1 MGFWS
6 SLFGFGGG
14 GEEESGGGDY
24 QPLIQIPSFYEDSYY
39 KPTQDKLLKVGE
51 DFLMGKSPNAF
62 YDEIASTGGPEF
74 ENALSLIQRDTTKAA
89 DEASIRRGVGRSGIA
104 TDQVTKAVSDVT
116 QKLRYQDFLRALEGK
131 QFFMNTGIDALG
143 GVRSAGLT
151 YQGQKNSYELSKA
164 GLMLQEAQLRDQINK
179 GNKSDDA
186 LWGDLLSA
194 GISSIGAFSQSSGGG
209 GKAGSDSS
217 GSMWDQLLKAGL
229 VAGGAAIGG
238 SVGGPVGA
246 TIGGQ
251 LGSAAAGQI
260 GKKKAA

>member
-6 SLFGFGGG
+6 SLFGGGG
-14 GEEESGGGDY
+14 GDGGGDY
-24 QPLIQIPSFYEDSYY
+24 APLIQIPSFYEDAYY

-51 DFLMGKSPNAF
+51 DFLMGKSPNPF

-74 ENALSLIQRDTTKAA
+74 ENALALIQRDTTKAA

-164 GLMLQEAQLRDQINK
+164 GLELQAAKLENDIYSSRDNQTN
-179 GNKSDDA
+179 SM
-186 LWGDLLSA
+186 WTDLLQ
-194 GISSIGAFSQSSGGG
+194 SSIGAVGSVYGQSSGGDNTG
-209 GKAGSDSS
+209 ASGSDSL
-217 GSMWDQLLKAGL
+217 WNEIIKVGL
-229 VAGGAAIGG
+229 PVAGAT
-238 SVGGPVGA
+238 VGGYFGGPTGA
-246 TIGGQ
+246 TLGSQ
-251 LGSAAAGQI
+251 LGSATAGQLT
-260 GKKKAA
+260 KKKAA